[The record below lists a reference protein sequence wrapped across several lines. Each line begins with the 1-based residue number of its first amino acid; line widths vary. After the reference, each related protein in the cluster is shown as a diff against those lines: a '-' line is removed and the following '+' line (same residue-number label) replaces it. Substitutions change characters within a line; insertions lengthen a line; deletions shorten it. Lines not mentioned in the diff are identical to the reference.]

1 MKIMMKMNCVFN
13 KNKEV
18 FEDKE
23 EISESDILEENKD
36 EDPSL

>member
-1 MKIMMKMNCVFN
+1 MKIVMKMSCVFN

-23 EISESDILEENKD
+23 EISESDILEEDKD